1 MVKQHL
7 FYNKL
12 TTIKQ
17 CYKQLIKRITSG
29 IFKIFN
35 VMASTVPY
43 RPVSL
48 HFNCELFFS
57 LGKNVFHDW
66 NWLLHG
72 HAIKENPNWKCE
84 ILSWWYIIRCE
95 NSRSMLV
102 SLSHIINVPT
112 GEFGLVIVLSLS
124 YNRWYHH
131 TRSGNHRTLAISYRF
146 LHPPYFNVSG
156 CPRVQSID
164 RVRNLSSVTLLTK
177 LETAR

>member
-1 MVKQHL
+1 MSWRVRCRSGL
-7 FYNKL
+7 FL
-12 TTIKQ
+12 CIS
-17 CYKQLIKRITSG
+17 I
-29 IFKIFN
+29 
-35 VMASTVPY
+35 V
-43 RPVSL
+43 
-48 HFNCELFFS
+48 NCFS
-57 LGKNVFHDW
+57 LWGKNVFHDW

-72 HAIKENPNWKCE
+72 HAIKENPNLICE
-84 ILSWWYIIRCE
+84 ILSWWYIIRGE

-102 SLSHIINVPT
+102 SLSHIINVRT